1 MTEVESP
8 RGFQY
13 NHKSL
18 LPLRVYDVD
27 TSAHDIVKV
36 IITCRQT
43 SLRVYL
49 RLGDGH
55 LTPVVFGVT
64 MRRASALRNFSQA
77 EVKCALCVAAYE
89 SYKRK
94 LPSSLSPSSFCSLRE
109 KFRVLFTNSY
119 LKCLARHEMLSMD
132 KN

>member
-64 MRRASALRNFSQA
+64 MRRVSALRNFSQA
-77 EVKCALCVAAYE
+77 EVKCAWLRMKATSE
-89 SYKRK
+89 SYQALSHHQVFAHYVK
-94 LPSSLSPSSFCSLRE
+94 SSEFFSQIA
-109 KFRVLFTNSY
+109 T
-119 LKCLARHEMLSMD
+119 
-132 KN
+132 